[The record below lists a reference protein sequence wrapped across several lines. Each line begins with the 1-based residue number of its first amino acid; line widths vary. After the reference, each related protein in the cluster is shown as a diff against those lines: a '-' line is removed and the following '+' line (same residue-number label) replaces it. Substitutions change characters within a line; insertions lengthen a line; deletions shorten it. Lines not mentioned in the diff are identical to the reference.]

1 MRAISS
7 LARAIQEDCDQRLGL
22 MQLFALVWE
31 DRRCPPENVLWGRRR
46 LWKDWGERLE
56 PTKQS
61 RQLRI
66 SISRNRLQQKEFY
79 FPGTD
84 PMHVSTALVLTL
96 VAYLDYHRDFLLVV
110 RLQDFLVLDGWQSI
124 PSSPTK
130 LDESSTEGADS
141 KKKTPLIRLKRTPNE
156 FSEPRLNSF

>member
-110 RLQDFLVLDGWQSI
+110 RLQDFLVLGVCREYVGTSLTLRRYI
-124 PSSPTK
+124 EP
-130 LDESSTEGADS
+130 LSST
-141 KKKTPLIRLKRTPNE
+141 KIRKRETGVT
-156 FSEPRLNSF
+156 